1 MLKEIAFAFIFLCS
15 FAVTTVVTPRLIRKF
30 LAAGIMGRDVNKK
43 ERPEIPEMG
52 GTMVVM
58 GLVAGILLAV
68 SLNTFFGLEF
78 NLIYVLAALGTILAT
93 ALIGIFDDL
102 FDMRQAIKAFLPIA
116 AAIPLVAVKAGT
128 SAMFIPFLGEVD
140 FGLFYVVVL
149 IPVGLAV
156 SSNLTNMLAGF
167 NGMEAGMGIVMFATV
182 AAISLMFGRVESA
195 ILSLAM
201 LGALLAFIRFNW
213 HPAKIFIGDIGT
225 LTIGSVLACTVILG
239 NFESAGA
246 ILVIPYAIDFFI
258 KLANRFP
265 TNGWWGEEGK
275 DGKLRPPEGRVRGFA
290 QLAMKVSGG
299 ITERNLVLVFIGME
313 IICSIAVF
321 VIFTRAWSLA
331 GIVI

>member
-1 MLKEIAFAFIFLCS
+1 MLKETAFGIVFLCS
-15 FAVTTVVTPRLIRKF
+15 FLVTTAVTPSLIRKF
-30 LAAGIMGRDVNKK
+30 MGAGITGKDVNKK

-52 GTMVVM
+52 GTMIVM

-102 FDMRQAIKAFLPIA
+102 FDMKQAIKAFLPIA

-128 SAMFIPFLGEVD
+128 SVMFVPFLGEVD

-167 NGMEAGMGIVMFATV
+167 NGMEAGMGIVIFAAV

-225 LTIGSVLACTVILG
+225 LTIGSVLACAVILG
-239 NFESAGA
+239 NLESAGA
-246 ILVIPYAIDFFI
+246 ILVIPYVVDFFI
-258 KLANRFP
+258 KLWNRFP
-265 TNGWWGEEGK
+265 TSGWWGEEK
-275 DGKLRPPEGRVRGFA
+275 EEGKLHPPEGRVSGFA
-290 QLAMKVSGG
+290 QLVMKMAGG
-299 ITERNLVLVFIGME
+299 ITERNLVLAFIGME
-313 IICSIAVF
+313 VVCAIAVL
-321 VIFTRAWSLA
+321 VIFTRAWSVA
-331 GIVI
+331 GIAI